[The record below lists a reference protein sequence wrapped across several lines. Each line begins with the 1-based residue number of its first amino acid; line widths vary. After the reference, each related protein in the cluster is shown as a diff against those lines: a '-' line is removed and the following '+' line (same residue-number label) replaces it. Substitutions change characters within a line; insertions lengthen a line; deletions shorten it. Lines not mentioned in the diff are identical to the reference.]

1 MTLKTGRGRG
11 HGKLILCG
19 EHAVVYGHPAI
30 AFAVDRCTRVTAHP
44 QPGPLDVVCELD
56 NPGLRMATA
65 QIFGDQG
72 WRVEID
78 TDVPLGRGM
87 GSSAALAVALAEAHA
102 HATSGDTSH
111 PALMDAAMPVER
123 HFHGNPSGLDVAV
136 ALHRK
141 PMRFLRGPPMAWTP
155 LRPCPWPLVVLDSQI
170 QGHTRELVDHVQAQR
185 PIVDPILNAIGE
197 LVDKVASALD
207 NPEIVGPL
215 VSENHRL
222 LQALGVSTPELDHL
236 VDLSLR
242 HGALGAKL
250 AGAGGG
256 GVVFAL
262 MRTHADARALC
273 DVANEAGVVAWTCQ
287 AL

>member
-1 MTLKTGRGRG
+1 MTPHTGHGRG

-30 AFAVDRCTRVTAHP
+30 AFAVDRCTRVTATPHN
-44 QPGPLDVVCELD
+44 GAMEVLCEFD
-56 NPGLRMATA
+56 NPGLRHAAEQM
-65 QIFGDQG
+65 FGERG
-72 WRVEID
+72 WRVQIE

-87 GSSAALAVALAEAHA
+87 GSSAALAVALAEARA
-102 HATSGDTSH
+102 QATQGDTS
-111 PALMDAAMPVER
+111 PEALMDAAMPIER
-123 HFHGNPSGLDVAV
+123 HFHGNPSGLDVTV

-141 PMRFLRGPPMAWTP
+141 PMRFLRGPPMSWTP
-155 LRPCPWPLVVLDSQI
+155 LSPCPWPLVVLDSQI
-170 QGHTRELVDHVQAQR
+170 QGHTRALVDHVAAQR
-185 PIVDPILNAIGE
+185 PKVNPILNEIGQ
-197 LVDKVASALD
+197 LVDEVASVLHD
-207 NPEIVGPL
+207 PLQVGPL

-236 VDLSLR
+236 VDLSVR
-242 HGALGAKL
+242 QGALGAKL

-262 MRTHADARALC
+262 MRTPEDAEALC
-273 DVANEAGVVAWTCQ
+273 NSATQAGVVAWTCQ

>member
-1 MTLKTGRGRG
+1 MTERSGHGRG

-30 AFAVDRCTRVTAHP
+30 AFAVDRCTRVTASPHS
-44 QPGPLDVVCELD
+44 GSLDVICKLD
-56 NPGLRMATA
+56 NPGLRLAA
-65 QIFGDQG
+65 EQIFGDRG
-72 WRVEID
+72 WQVQID

-102 HATSGDTSH
+102 RATSGDTSH
-111 PALMDAAMPVER
+111 EALMEAAMPIER

-141 PMRFLRGPPMAWTP
+141 PMRFLRGPPMTWTP
-155 LRPCPWPLVVLDSQI
+155 LRPCPWPLVVLDSQV
-170 QGHTRELVDHVQAQR
+170 QGHTRELVDQVAAQR
-185 PIVDPILNAIGE
+185 PKVDPILNEIGQ
-197 LVDKVASALD
+197 LVDEMASVIED
-207 NPEIVGPL
+207 PEEVGPL
-215 VSENHRL
+215 MSENHRL

-236 VDLSLR
+236 VDLSVR
-242 HGALGAKL
+242 QGALGAKL

-256 GVVFAL
+256 GVAFAL
-262 MRTHADARALC
+262 MRTQEDADALC
-273 DVANEAGVVAWTCQ
+273 DEATQAGVVAWTCQ